1 MQSKLLA
8 LGAAAIL
15 GLPLVSTAQ
24 SPVSGFMNGKGKGA
38 IALSH
43 SAEKY
48 DHVFLVPSN
57 AHGVPVFNDVKIN
70 STSLYAS
77 YGITNR
83 LDVSASLPHIA
94 AKGNATQGVLQ
105 ELGFENERK
114 GIQDLSLFLKY
125 NPYRCKIGKAD
136 LNFLIGAGVQTPLGK
151 YKVDEGLQSILAIG
165 NRATSITG
173 MGVAQLRTPSG
184 LFLTTQAG
192 YSSRSGDV
200 PNAVLGEIKA
210 GYAHKRFYLDA
221 WYAGQI
227 SKGGVNILGE
237 GFAGIFPATN
247 VTYDRAGV
255 SIYVP
260 IAGGIGVSVGANK
273 YLSGKNVGEGTGFS
287 GALVFSF

>member
-8 LGAAAIL
+8 LGTAAIL
-15 GLPLVSTAQ
+15 GLPLVSIAQ

-43 SAEKY
+43 TAEKY
-48 DHVFLVPSN
+48 DNVFLVPAN
-57 AHGVPVFNDVKIN
+57 APSVPVFNDVQIN
-70 STSLYAS
+70 STSLYAT
-77 YGITNR
+77 YGITKR
-83 LDVSASLPHIA
+83 LDVSASLPYIS
-94 AKGNATQGVLQ
+94 AKGNATEGVLQ

-114 GIQDLSLFLKY
+114 GIQDLSLYLKY
-125 NPYRCKIGKAD
+125 NPYNCKVGKAD
-136 LNFLIGAGVQTPLGK
+136 LNFLMGAGVQTPMGK
-151 YKVDEGLQSILAIG
+151 YKVDESLQSILAIG
-165 NRATSITG
+165 NRATSVTG
-173 MGVAQLRTPSG
+173 IGIAQLRTPSG

-192 YSSRSGDV
+192 YSVRSGDV

-210 GYAHKRFYLDA
+210 GYAHQRFYLDA

-237 GFAGIFPATN
+237 GFAGIFPATA

-255 SIYVP
+255 SVYVP
-260 IAGGIGVSVGANK
+260 IAGGVGVSVGANK